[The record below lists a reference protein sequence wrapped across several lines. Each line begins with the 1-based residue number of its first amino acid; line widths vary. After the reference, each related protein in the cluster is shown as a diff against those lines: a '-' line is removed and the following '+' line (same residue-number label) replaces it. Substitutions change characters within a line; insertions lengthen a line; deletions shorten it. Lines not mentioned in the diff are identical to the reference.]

1 MSIVN
6 LIAIIVIPILA
17 VIIGQKLQEK
27 AQKRNDKIQIF
38 KILMTSRIY
47 GWTPESVQALNLLEI
62 VFADDKAVCEQW
74 KVYYDKLCVEDPN
87 DMELSKIK
95 KEKDRLLEIMA
106 KSLGYKNI
114 TLESIQNPYIPKG
127 MTDLITQQQKYQ
139 TTQSVVLEQMKNM
152 MKTNGK
158 NEKNGQA

>member
-1 MSIVN
+1 MNVVN

-62 VFADDKAVCEQW
+62 VFAVVPFDQ
-74 KVYYDKLCVEDPN
+74 
-87 DMELSKIK
+87 SF
-95 KEKDRLLEIMA
+95 LLE
-106 KSLGYKNI
+106 YKDFVWW
-114 TLESIQNPYIPKG
+114 T
-127 MTDLITQQQKYQ
+127 M
-139 TTQSVVLEQMKNM
+139 
-152 MKTNGK
+152 
-158 NEKNGQA
+158 

>member
-6 LIAIIVIPILA
+6 LMAIVVIPIVA
-17 VIIGQKLQEK
+17 VIIGQMLQNR

-47 GWTPESVQALNLLEI
+47 GWTPEIVQALNLLEI

-74 KVYYDKLCVEDPN
+74 KVYYDKLCVENPTDT
-87 DMELSKIK
+87 ELSKIK

-114 TLESIQNPYIPKG
+114 TLATIQSPYIPKG
-127 MTDLITQQQKYQ
+127 MTEQREQQQKYQ
-139 TTQSVVLEQMKNM
+139 NDQSVIMEQMKRIMQSNGED
-152 MKTNGK
+152 KTNG
-158 NEKNGQA
+158 

>member
-6 LIAIIVIPILA
+6 LIALIVIPILA

>member
-6 LIAIIVIPILA
+6 LIAIVVIPIVA
-17 VIIGQKLQEK
+17 VIIGQMLQNR

-38 KILMTSRIY
+38 KILMTGRVY
-47 GWTPESVQALNLLEI
+47 GWTNESVQALNLLEI
-62 VFADDKAVCEQW
+62 VFADDKAVCKQW
-74 KVYYDKLCVEDPN
+74 KVYYDKLCVENPSDT
-87 DMELSKIK
+87 ELSKIK

-106 KSLGYKNI
+106 KSLGYKSI

-127 MTDLITQQQKYQ
+127 MTDLIIQQQKYQ

-152 MKTNGK
+152 LQSGRKDQNNG
-158 NEKNGQA
+158 